1 VQQPE
6 NSSNLTAIRGKFCG
20 CLVRC
25 WPIGE
30 ARTILERIVVVGCVT
45 MNQRAVVA
53 IAGLLIGASVVF
65 ALAFYGKLPG
75 IKTQTTTAARSNDD
89 RSDYGSSSKSASPSR
104 VVALARLQ
112 PADGLIDLGGV
123 PGDRIESVT
132 VKPGDRVTKDQELV
146 VFESRKLRELEL
158 AAAKSQLAEAKE
170 RQRVERLYGETLVRE
185 AEAGLDEAKLDDL
198 EVTAQET
205 RVKSLQLQ
213 AETAERNFVRISKL
227 SEAVT
232 SPQQL
237 DQARLLRDQAA
248 NEIAA
253 AQDQIKK
260 LKAGRDLKQRL
271 AKLKQD
277 GARAGMDKIDASV
290 PLESLGKAVEA
301 ATERLRQSTL
311 RAPAAGVVL
320 EVLGHE
326 GDGVGPTPI
335 VRLGNTTSMV
345 AVAEVYETQAHAV
358 VVGQSCELTADAL
371 TRKLSGKVERIG
383 TVVGKNRMLSVDPM
397 HGADAHV
404 VEVRIALDE
413 ESSRAAAQFVGMQ
426 VTATINAGA
435 KSP

>member
-1 VQQPE
+1 
-6 NSSNLTAIRGKFCG
+6 
-20 CLVRC
+20 
-25 WPIGE
+25 
-30 ARTILERIVVVGCVT
+30 

-65 ALAFYGKLPG
+65 ALAYYGKLPG
-75 IKTQTTTAARSNDD
+75 IKTQTTTAARTNDD
-89 RSDYGSSSKSASPSR
+89 GSDFDPSKSASPSR

-112 PADGLIDLGGV
+112 PATGLIELGGV
-123 PGDRIESVT
+123 PGDRIEKVN
-132 VKPGDRVTKDQELV
+132 VKAGDRVKKDQELI

-158 AAAKSQLAEAKE
+158 AAAKSQLAEATKRQTAE
-170 RQRVERLYGETLVRE
+170 REYGNTIVRE
-185 AEAGLDEAKLDDL
+185 ADAGLDEAKLDDL

-213 AETAERNFVRISKL
+213 AETAERNFERISKL

-271 AKLKQD
+271 AKLKQEE
-277 GARAGMDKIDASV
+277 AAAGLKKIDAAV

-301 ATERLRQSTL
+301 ATERLRQGML
-311 RAPAAGVVL
+311 RAPADGIVL
-320 EVLGHE
+320 EVLGDE
-326 GDGVGPTPI
+326 GDAVGPTPI
-335 VRLGNTTSMV
+335 VRLGDTAHMV

-358 VVGQSCELTADAL
+358 VVGRSCELTADAL
-371 TRKLSGKVERIG
+371 KQKLSGKVERVG
-383 TVVGKNRMLSVDPM
+383 SVVGKNRMLSVDPM

-413 ESSRAAAQFVGMQ
+413 ESSRAAAQFVGLQ